1 MMKLR
6 DHEQLYIRSMG
17 KALQVIAIFDNDAEA
32 NAFMKG
38 NSGAAVV
45 ANFGKYVFIASKWDK
60 GDSNG

>member
-1 MMKLR
+1 
-6 DHEQLYIRSMG
+6 
-17 KALQVIAIFDNDAEA
+17 
-32 NAFMKG
+32 MKG